1 MLLCCKCYKK
11 DCRCEKPRFENIDD
25 NIIDDIIIL
34 NKKGY
39 KTVACCEGH
48 KKRPVFDFYIMFMN
62 TLDVDTPKSFKIS
75 KNKKIIRYTK
85 DSKKVADGQVTEL
98 RKIFHEWV
106 QNLPNLA
113 V

>member
-1 MLLCCKCYKK
+1 MLLCCNCYEK
-11 DCRCEKPRFENIDD
+11 DCKCEKPRLENIDD

-48 KKRPVFDFYIMFMN
+48 KESPVFDFYIMFMSI
-62 TLDVDTPKSFKIS
+62 LECEIPKSFKIS

-85 DSKKVADGQVTEL
+85 DSVKVTDEKVTEL
-98 RKIFHEWV
+98 RKDFHEWV
-106 QNLPNLA
+106 QNLPSLA